1 MGPARL
7 KLSEFDRRTLDLSWE
22 WFKNEE
28 LRRLTMTPAFTR
40 DQQLEF
46 FRSIPSRKGYLIW
59 SIDLVGWGP
68 IGAAGLK
75 NCRSC
80 IAEYWGY
87 IGPSQFWGCGL
98 GGELMALIERK
109 AISLGLKELEL
120 RVYRSN
126 VRALRLYSKRGFV
139 AVEPVDD
146 SGQIRMWKSLVEFH
160 ESSHVGLVDEN
171 QSVQL
176 ERIRALG

>member
-1 MGPARL
+1 
-7 KLSEFDRRTLDLSWE
+7 
-22 WFKNEE
+22 
-28 LRRLTMTPAFTR
+28 
-40 DQQLEF
+40 
-46 FRSIPSRKGYLIW
+46 
-59 SIDLVGWGP
+59 
-68 IGAAGLK
+68 
-75 NCRSC
+75 
-80 IAEYWGY
+80 
-87 IGPSQFWGCGL
+87 
-98 GGELMALIERK
+98 MALIERK